1 MESLLGLPFW
11 YGAIGLVL
19 LTGVFTVFGGM
30 KGVMTLSK
38 IQTPILIVGS
48 FMVLFLGLIAL
59 GEGSMAQGWTNMI
72 EHAKSMNTKSPDCA

>member
-1 MESLLGLPFW
+1 M
-11 YGAIGLVL
+11 VL

-59 GEGSMAQGWTNMI
+59 GEGSMAQGWTNM
-72 EHAKSMNTKSPDCA
+72 T